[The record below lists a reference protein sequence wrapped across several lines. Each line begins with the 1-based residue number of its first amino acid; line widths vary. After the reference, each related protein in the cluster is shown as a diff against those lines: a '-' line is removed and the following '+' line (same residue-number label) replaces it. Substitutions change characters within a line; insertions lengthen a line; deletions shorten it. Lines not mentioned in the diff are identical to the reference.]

1 MNAPHTYRC
10 VARYLKNMTQT
21 LKGKVVLITGA
32 SSGFGED
39 AARLFAREGAA
50 VVLAARRVERIQAL
64 AAKIRAEGGETLA
77 IPADVSSSADIQNMV
92 KSVIE
97 RYQCID
103 ILFNNAGFGRVDCL
117 EDLDPARDIRTQIAV
132 NLTGLIEVTHAV
144 LPHMIAQK
152 SGHIINMSSV
162 AGWIGA
168 PRYSVYAATKFGVR
182 GFTDALRREVGI
194 FGIKVTGIYPG
205 PADTEF
211 SQHTGSNALKRSS
224 GTPAWAK
231 MTSEYVARKVV
242 NAAKHQ
248 SRTVVLPWWYHS
260 AFWLDFL
267 APGVVDWILGASL
280 KR

>member
-1 MNAPHTYRC
+1 

-39 AARLFAREGAA
+39 AARLFAREGAT

-77 IPADVSSSADIQNMV
+77 IPSDVSSSADIQNMV

-97 RYQCID
+97 RYQRID

-117 EDLDPARDIRTQIAV
+117 EDLDPARDICTQIAV
-132 NLTGLIEVTHAV
+132 NLTGLIEMTHAV

-162 AGWIGA
+162 AGWIA
-168 PRYSVYAATKFGVR
+168 TPRYSVYAATKFGVR
-182 GFTDALRREVGI
+182 GFTDALRREVGV

-211 SQHTGSNALKRSS
+211 SQHTGNRVVKDDVKAPSR
-224 GTPAWAK
+224 TK

-242 NAAKHQ
+242 EAAKHPR
-248 SRTVVLPWWYHS
+248 RTVVLPWWYHF
-260 AFWLDFL
+260 AFWLNFV
-267 APGVVDWILGASL
+267 APGVVDWILGAAFARRYHQ
-280 KR
+280 K